1 MKVAIIGTGYVGLVT
16 AVALANIGHNVIC
29 IDKNKNKIKQLKK
42 GFSPIYEKNLEDM
55 MTKNKERLYFT
66 SDYQNALKDI
76 SIIFICVGTPEK
88 EDLAV
93 NLDYIYDVC
102 NNLLNE
108 VHQDS
113 IVVVKSTVPIGT
125 NDKIEK
131 ILNENSKY
139 SFKVVSNPEFLSQG
153 TAIYDSLYASR
164 IIIGT
169 CDSYSQNVM
178 KELYA
183 PLTKPP
189 YNVPILTV
197 SRNAAELIK
206 YVSNS
211 FLALKLSY
219 INEVANLC
227 DKIGVNIEEVVQGVG
242 LDNRIGKYYLKTG
255 IGYGGSCLPKDIN
268 ALYQFSLSENSEIK
282 TLKTC
287 IDVNKSQNLIL
298 FEKLK
303 QSFKNNLENKSIAIL
318 GLSFKPGTDDVRKS
332 PAFVNVDVLLRSGA
346 KIKLYD
352 PKAMNNFKKVINNN
366 ENFKFVNNV
375 NFYNSIDDTIKDC
388 DAVLI
393 ITDWDEIKKYNVNKF
408 KKLMKQT
415 RIYDGRN
422 CIDINQ
428 FDNLKDVQY
437 VSIGKNNFNNIN
449 ENN

>member
-16 AVALANIGHNVIC
+16 GVALANIGHNVIC
-29 IDKNKNKIKQLKK
+29 IDKNENKIKQLKK
-42 GFSPIYEKNLEDM
+42 GFLPIYEKNLEEM
-55 MTKNKERLYFT
+55 MNKNKERLYFT

-88 EDLAV
+88 EDLTV
-93 NLDYIYDVC
+93 NLDYIYDAC
-102 NNLLNE
+102 NNLLSE
-108 VHQDS
+108 VCQDS

-131 ILNENSKY
+131 FLNENSKY

-153 TAIYDSLYASR
+153 TAMYDSLHASR

-178 KELYA
+178 KKLYA

-211 FLALKLSY
+211 FLAIKLSY

-227 DKIGVNIEEVVQGVG
+227 DKTGINIEEVVQGVG

-255 IGYGGSCLPKDIN
+255 IGYGGSCLPKDTN

-282 TLKTC
+282 SLKTC

-303 QSFKNNLENKSIAIL
+303 QSFKNNLENKNIAIL
-318 GLSFKPGTDDVRKS
+318 GLSFKAGTDDVRNS
-332 PAFVNVDVLLRSGA
+332 PAFVNVEVLLKSGA

-352 PKAMNNFKKVINNN
+352 PKAMNDFKKVINNN

-375 NFYNSIDDTIKDC
+375 KFYNSIDDTIKDC

-393 ITDWDEIKKYNVNKF
+393 ITDWDEIKRYNVNKF